1 MQEILTTLIDRL
13 DSAKLRNTDIIE
25 WSCPIPVFGN
35 IEESR
40 VATLG
45 INPSCREFMDESG
58 AELRGSDRRFH
69 TLNSLAL
76 ESWLDASSQHL
87 SLIWTTCIGYFT
99 RNPYERWFNVLDRVI
114 SGTRTSYYSRAD
126 SACHLDVIP
135 YATGNKWT
143 ILKQE
148 QKTTLLEQSEDVL
161 GRILRD
167 SPVRILVLNGRAVV
181 SKVESLLGRQ
191 LDEVEMPMWALPR
204 RRGDDV
210 LGYAYEKR
218 VSEIGGVKL
227 NHPVL
232 ILGFNHNLQSSFGVT
247 KKVTLE
253 IGKWIEVRSGKF
265 CSEA

>member
-35 IEESR
+35 IERSR

-58 AELRGSDRRFH
+58 VELRGSDRRFH
-69 TLNSLAL
+69 TLSSLAL

-87 SLIWTTCIGYFT
+87 DLIWSTCIGYFS

-114 SGTRTSYYSRAD
+114 SGTSTSYYSCDA

-135 YATGNKWT
+135 YATENKWT
-143 ILKQE
+143 LLKEE
-148 QKTTLLEQSEDVL
+148 QKKTLLEQNEDIL

-167 SPVRILVLNGRAVV
+167 SPVRILVLNGKAVV
-181 SKVESLLGRQ
+181 SRVQSLLGYH
-191 LDEVEMPMWALPR
+191 LDKAEMPMWALPR
-204 RRGDDV
+204 SNGGDV
-210 LGYAYEKR
+210 VGYAYEKCIL
-218 VSEIGGVKL
+218 EIGGVNL
-227 NHPVL
+227 DQPVL
-232 ILGFNHNLQSSFGVT
+232 VLGFNHNLQSSFGVT
-247 KKVTLE
+247 REVTLE
-253 IGKWIEVRSGKF
+253 IKKWIEVRSGKF
-265 CSEA
+265 LQ